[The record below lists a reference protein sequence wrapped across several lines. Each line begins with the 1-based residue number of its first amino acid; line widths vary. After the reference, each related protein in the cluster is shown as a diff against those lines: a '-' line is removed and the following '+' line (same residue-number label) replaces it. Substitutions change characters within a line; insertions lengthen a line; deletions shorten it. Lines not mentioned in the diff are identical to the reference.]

1 MANHTADPGPADP
14 GAAASWLNLDALSP
28 VLWNLL
34 LFTVIV
40 VVGYAIGRGGR
51 AVYGRAIRTAP
62 TSGQLLMGKLMVL
75 ASVTVA
81 LFMALRLVYNLEPLS
96 LLATLGVVS
105 LALGFGLQNTVAN
118 LAAGVGLTLDK
129 PFEVGDRI
137 RIGETWGDVVT
148 IGLRSTR
155 IVTVNGDL
163 VVVPNSLLDT
173 RELWNYTYQE
183 HPKFRLDIPI
193 GISYTSSIP
202 LAESLMLE
210 VARSDDRVLSY
221 PEPHVRAKELA
232 DNGVMLELRVWI
244 SRAQLRPAVR
254 DRMIRGIKERF
265 DAQGVHFPYPQR
277 TISYEKDIP
286 KAAETPEFLKGNASE
301 KPVVLVCTRSRQ
313 SAQAMAPGVTA
324 FVEKLGARMVVL
336 HARPVT
342 QTMNPYE
349 AQAALNVYL
358 DRANKIGIPAR
369 AISEI
374 GDLPTVLR
382 RVVRETG
389 AKLVIFG
396 RPQTRWHGVGWV
408 RSEVGGAQAA
418 SPVPVVIVDTDGE
431 VPEEVLQRWR
441 EHLFPPDADD
451 DGAGTPDEPSNKQP
465 E

>member
-1 MANHTADPGPADP
+1 MGNHTTPLTPLPD
-14 GAAASWLNLDALSP
+14 WLSTDGLEH

-34 LFTVIV
+34 VFTLIV
-40 VVGYAIGRGGR
+40 VVGYLIGRGGR
-51 AVYGRAIRTAP
+51 ALYSRFLHAAP

-75 ASVTVA
+75 TSASVA
-81 LFMALRLVYNLEPLS
+81 LFMALRLVYNIEPLS

-155 IVTVNGDL
+155 ILTVNGDL

-202 LAESLMLE
+202 LAESLMLAA
-210 VARSDDRVLSY
+210 ARTDEQVLAY

-254 DRMIRGIKERF
+254 DRLIRGIKERF

-286 KAAETPEFLKGNASE
+286 KAAETPAFLKGGASE

-313 SAQAMAPGVTA
+313 SAEAMADGVME
-324 FVEKLGARMVVL
+324 FVDKLGARMVVL
-336 HARPVT
+336 HARPAT
-342 QTMNPYE
+342 QTMNPYD
-349 AQAALNVYL
+349 AQAALNIYL
-358 DRANKIGIPAR
+358 DRAQKAGVPAR

-374 GDLPTVLR
+374 GDLPGVLR

-389 AKLVIFG
+389 AKLVLFG
-396 RPQTRWHGVGWV
+396 RSQTRWRGVGWV

-418 SPVPVVIVDTDGE
+418 SPVPVVIVDTDG
-431 VPEEVLQRWR
+431 VVGDDVLERWR
-441 EHLFPPDADD
+441 EHLYPPKKPGDEAHDD
-451 DGAGTPDEPSNKQP
+451 LP
-465 E
+465 EGQG

>member
-1 MANHTADPGPADP
+1 MTNHTVDLTPLP
-14 GAAASWLNLDALSP
+14 SWFSTKGLEDI
-28 VLWNLL
+28 LWNVL
-34 LFTVIV
+34 LFAVIV
-40 VVGYAIGRGGR
+40 VVGYLIGRGGR
-51 AVYGRAIRTAP
+51 AIYSRALRSAP

-75 ASVTVA
+75 TAATVS
-81 LFMALRLVYNLEPLS
+81 LFMALRLVYNIEPLS

-155 IVTVNGDL
+155 ILTVNGDL

-173 RELWNYTYQE
+173 RELWNYTYQQ

-210 VARSDDRVLSY
+210 TARGDDRVLAY

-232 DNGVMLELRVWI
+232 DSGIMLELRVWI

-286 KAAETPEFLKGNASE
+286 KAAETPAFLKGNASD

-313 SAQAMAPGVTA
+313 SAQAMADGVIH
-324 FVEKLGARMVVL
+324 FVERLGARMVVL
-336 HARPVT
+336 HARPAT
-342 QTMNPYE
+342 QTMNPYD

-358 DRANKIGIPAR
+358 DRAQKVGIPAR
-369 AISEI
+369 AVSEI
-374 GDLPTVLR
+374 GDLPSVLR
-382 RVVRETG
+382 RVVRESG
-389 AKLVIFG
+389 AKLVLFG

-418 SPVPVVIVDTDGE
+418 SPVPVVIVDTDGAIPDE
-431 VPEEVLQRWR
+431 VLERWKAHLYPPDEDDLDAHDERRDEQLVPE
-441 EHLFPPDADD
+441 D
-451 DGAGTPDEPSNKQP
+451 
-465 E
+465 

>member
-1 MANHTADPGPADP
+1 MANHTTELRPLPDWFSTEGL
-14 GAAASWLNLDALSP
+14 GE

-34 LFTVIV
+34 LFALIVIV
-40 VVGYAIGRGGR
+40 GYLIGRTGR
-51 AVYGRAIRTAP
+51 ALYSRALRVAP

-75 ASVTVA
+75 TSASVA
-81 LFMALRLVYNLEPLS
+81 LFMALRLVYNIEPLS

-155 IVTVNGDL
+155 ILTVNGDL

-202 LAESLMLE
+202 LAESLMLAA
-210 VARSDDRVLSY
+210 ARHDDRVLAY

-232 DNGVMLELRVWI
+232 DNGVQLELRVWI

-254 DRMIRGIKERF
+254 DKLLRAIKERF
-265 DAQGVHFPYPQR
+265 DEHGVHFPYPQR
-277 TISYEKDIP
+277 TISYEKDLEP
-286 KAAETPEFLKGNASE
+286 AAPTPDFLKGEASS

-313 SAQAMAPGVTA
+313 SAEGMAEGVIR
-324 FVEKLGARMVVL
+324 FVDELGARMVVL
-336 HARPVT
+336 HARPAT
-342 QTMNPYE
+342 QTMNPYD
-349 AQAALNVYL
+349 AQAALNFYL
-358 DRANKIGIPAR
+358 DRAQKAGVPAR
-369 AISEI
+369 AVSEI
-374 GDLPTVLR
+374 GDLPAVLPR
-382 RVVRETG
+382 IVRESG
-389 AKLVIFG
+389 AKLVLFG
-396 RPQTRWHGVGWV
+396 RSQTRWRGPGWV
-408 RSEVGGAQAA
+408 RSEVGAAQTA
-418 SPVPVVIVDTDGE
+418 SPVPVVVVDTDGALPMDALE
-431 VPEEVLQRWR
+431 RWR
-441 EHLFPPDADD
+441 EHLYPPRPAD
-451 DGAGTPDEPSNKQP
+451 PDEDAPQP
-465 E
+465 GED